1 MPSVSRHTR
10 ERVRGDWLLDAPAFQ
25 AWQAFVESDTAPFT
39 IPGHKRRAATLDPW
53 LHRLLDADVPLYG
66 GLDTVKLSGGVLER
80 AERLGA
86 ELWGADWCRYS
97 TGGSTHA
104 NQALILALGQPG
116 DTVVVSRSAHR
127 STVLGL
133 VLAGLRPAWIP
144 VDTDSI
150 YAVPVGTS
158 PGVLDTV
165 LAEHPDAVAVLCVEP
180 SYLGTTSDVAGLAA
194 VAHGRDVPIVV
205 DQAWGAHF
213 GFSDGY
219 PPHALAAGA
228 DAMVVSAHKTLP
240 AFSQASVVAART
252 ERLDADRLERAFE
265 AAHTSSP
272 AGAILAS
279 IDASRALLAHPT
291 GVALLAELAA
301 SAARLRTAL
310 GRAGLFTLSP
320 DLLPRGRFDPAK
332 LVVTAAPSGHSGL
345 ELETELQR
353 RGIPVEMADRDTVVP
368 QLSLLD
374 DSTSLGRLET
384 ALVEAARTSTA
395 QPRAARVAAQWR
407 HDAPQL
413 LTPREAFF
421 AAHEVVRRDVA
432 EGRVSTELVAPY
444 PPGIPILVPGE
455 QITAGSLA
463 ALTEAVASGAR
474 IAYAADSTLRTL
486 QVVAR
491 P

>member
-1 MPSVSRHTR
+1 MPSVTR
-10 ERVRGDWLLDAPAFQ
+10 RSPETVRGDLLLDAPAFQ
-25 AWQAFVESDTAPFT
+25 AWRAFVESETAPFT
-39 IPGHKRRAATLDPW
+39 IPGHKRRAAALDPR
-53 LHRLLDADVPLYG
+53 LRRLLDADVPLYG
-66 GLDTVKLSGGVLER
+66 GLDTVKLSGGVLEH

-144 VDTDSI
+144 VETDSAH
-150 YAVPVGTS
+150 AVPVGTS
-158 PGVLDTV
+158 PAALDDV

-228 DAMVVSAHKTLP
+228 DAMVTTMPVGVR
-240 AFSQASVVAART
+240 QR
-252 ERLDADRLERAFE
+252 DADRLERAFE

-272 AGAILAS
+272 SGAILAS
-279 IDASRALLAHPT
+279 IDVSRALLAHPT

-320 DLLPRGRFDPAK
+320 DRFPRGRFDSAK
-332 LVVTAAPSGHSGL
+332 LVVTTARSGHSGL
-345 ELETELQR
+345 ELEAELQR

-374 DSTSLGRLET
+374 DSTSLGRLVT
-384 ALVEAARTSTA
+384 ALVEAARIGTPR
-395 QPRAARVAAQWR
+395 PRAAEVAVQWS

-421 AAHEVVRRDVA
+421 AAHAVVRRDDA
-432 EGRVSTELVAPY
+432 EGRVSAELVAPY
-444 PPGIPILVPGE
+444 PPGVPILVPGE

-463 ALTEAVASGAR
+463 ALTDAVASGAR

-486 QVVAR
+486 QVVAT

>member
-1 MPSVSRHTR
+1 V
-10 ERVRGDWLLDAPAFQ
+10 FQ
-25 AWQAFVESDTAPFT
+25 AWRAFMGSDSAPFT
-39 IPGHKRRAATLDPW
+39 IPGHKRRAAALDGW
-53 LHRLLDADVPLYG
+53 LQRLLDADVPLYG
-66 GLDTVKLSGGVLER
+66 GLDTVKLSGGVLEH

-86 ELWGADWCRYS
+86 ELWDADWCRYS

-104 NQALILALGQPG
+104 NQALILALGRPG

-133 VLAGLRPAWIP
+133 VLAGLRPVWIP
-144 VDTDSI
+144 VDTDAGL
-150 YAVPVGTS
+150 AVPVGTS
-158 PGVLDTV
+158 AAALDQALV
-165 LAEHPDAVAVLCVEP
+165 DHPDAVAVLCVEP
-180 SYLGTTSDVAGLAA
+180 SYLGTTSDVAGLAS
-194 VAHGRDVPIVV
+194 VAHRRDVPIVV

-213 GFSDGY
+213 GFADGY
-219 PPHALAAGA
+219 PQHALAAGA

-252 ERLDADRLERAFE
+252 QRLDVNRLERAFE

-272 AGAILAS
+272 SGAILAS

-291 GVALLAELAA
+291 GGALLAELAA

-320 DLLPRGRFDPAK
+320 ERFPRGRFDPAK

-345 ELETELQR
+345 ELEAELLR
-353 RGIPVEMADRDTVVP
+353 RGLPVEMADRDTVVP

-374 DSTSLGRLET
+374 DDASLGRLER
-384 ALVEAARTSTA
+384 ALVEAAGTGTTR
-395 QPRAARVAAQWR
+395 PRAAKVAAQWS
-407 HDAPQL
+407 HDAPQR

-421 AAHEVVRRDVA
+421 AAHEVVPRSDA
-432 EGRVSTELVAPY
+432 EGRVSAELIAPY

-455 QITAGSLA
+455 QVTSGSLA
-463 ALTEAVASGAR
+463 ALTDAVDSGAR
-474 IAYAADSTLRTL
+474 IAYAADTTLRTL
-486 QVVAR
+486 QVVA

>member
-1 MPSVSRHTR
+1 VY
-10 ERVRGDWLLDAPAFQ
+10 Q
-25 AWQAFVESDTAPFT
+25 AWRAFVESGAAPFT
-39 IPGHKRRAATLDPW
+39 IPGHKRRAAALDPG
-53 LHRLLDADVPLYG
+53 LQRLLDADVPLYG
-66 GLDTVKLSGGVLER
+66 GLDTVKLAGGVLEHG
-80 AERLGA
+80 ERLGA

-104 NQALILALGQPG
+104 NQALLLALGQPG

-133 VLAGLRPAWIP
+133 VLAGLRPVWIP
-144 VDTDSI
+144 VDVDPAK
-150 YAVPVGTS
+150 AVPVGTS
-158 PGVLDTV
+158 RAGLDEVLT
-165 LAEHPDAVAVLCVEP
+165 EHPEAVAVLCVEP
-180 SYLGTTSDVAGLAA
+180 SYLGTNSDVAGLAS
-194 VAHGRDVPIVV
+194 VAHSHDVPIVV

-213 GFSDGY
+213 GFADGY
-219 PPHALAAGA
+219 PPHALAVGA

-291 GVALLAELAA
+291 GGALLDELAA
-301 SAARLRTAL
+301 SAARLRAAL
-310 GRAGLFTLSP
+310 GRAGLITLSP
-320 DLLPRGRFDPAK
+320 DEFAPGRFDPAK
-332 LVVTAAPSGHSGL
+332 LVVTTAASGHSGL
-345 ELETELQR
+345 DLEGELQK

-374 DSTSLGRLET
+374 DGTSLDRLES
-384 ALVEAARTSTA
+384 ALVEAATTGRTS
-395 QPRAARVAAQWR
+395 PRAATVAAQWN

-413 LTPREAFF
+413 LSPREAFF
-421 AAHEVVRRDVA
+421 AAHEVVPRHDA
-432 EGRVSTELVAPY
+432 EGRVSAELVAPY
-444 PPGIPILVPGE
+444 PPGVPILVPGE

-463 ALTEAVASGAR
+463 ALVDAVASGAR

-486 QVVAR
+486 QVVVT

>member
-1 MPSVSRHTR
+1 V
-10 ERVRGDWLLDAPAFQ
+10 FQ
-25 AWQAFVESDTAPFT
+25 AWRAFMGSDSAPFT
-39 IPGHKRRAATLDPW
+39 IPGHKRRAAALDGW
-53 LHRLLDADVPLYG
+53 LQRLLDADVPLYG
-66 GLDTVKLSGGVLER
+66 GLDTVKLSGGVLEH

-86 ELWGADWCRYS
+86 ELWDADWCRYS

-104 NQALILALGQPG
+104 NQALILALGRPG

-133 VLAGLRPAWIP
+133 VLAGLRPVWIP
-144 VDTDSI
+144 VDTDAGS
-150 YAVPVGTS
+150 AVPVGTS
-158 PGVLDTV
+158 AAALDQALV
-165 LAEHPDAVAVLCVEP
+165 DHPDAVAVLCVEP
-180 SYLGTTSDVAGLAA
+180 SYLGTTSDVAGLAS
-194 VAHGRDVPIVV
+194 VAHRRDVPIVV

-213 GFSDGY
+213 GFADGY
-219 PPHALAAGA
+219 PQHALAAGA

-252 ERLDADRLERAFE
+252 QRLDVNRLERAFE

-272 AGAILAS
+272 SGAILAS

-291 GVALLAELAA
+291 GGALLAELAA

-320 DLLPRGRFDPAK
+320 ERFPRGRFDPAK

-345 ELETELQR
+345 ELEAELLR
-353 RGIPVEMADRDTVVP
+353 RGLPVEMADRDTVVP

-374 DSTSLGRLET
+374 DDTSLGRLES
-384 ALVEAARTSTA
+384 ALVEAAGTGTTR
-395 QPRAARVAAQWR
+395 PRAAKVAAQWS
-407 HDAPQL
+407 HDAPQR

-421 AAHEVVRRDVA
+421 AAHEVVPRSDA
-432 EGRVSTELVAPY
+432 EGRVSAELIAPY

-455 QITAGSLA
+455 QVTSGSLA
-463 ALTEAVASGAR
+463 ALTDAVDSGAR
-474 IAYAADSTLRTL
+474 IAYAADTTLRTL
-486 QVVAR
+486 QVVA

>member
-1 MPSVSRHTR
+1 V
-10 ERVRGDWLLDAPAFQ
+10 FQ
-25 AWQAFVESDTAPFT
+25 AWRAFMGSDSAPFT
-39 IPGHKRRAATLDPW
+39 IPGHKRRAAALDGW
-53 LHRLLDADVPLYG
+53 LQRLLDADVPLYG
-66 GLDTVKLSGGVLER
+66 GLDTVKLSGGVLEH

-86 ELWGADWCRYS
+86 ELWDADWCRYS

-104 NQALILALGQPG
+104 NQALILALGRPG

-133 VLAGLRPAWIP
+133 VLAGLRPVWIP
-144 VDTDSI
+144 VDTDAGL
-150 YAVPVGTS
+150 AVPVGTS
-158 PGVLDTV
+158 AAALDQALV
-165 LAEHPDAVAVLCVEP
+165 DHPDAVAVLCVEP
-180 SYLGTTSDVAGLAA
+180 SYLGTTSDVAGLAS
-194 VAHGRDVPIVV
+194 VAHRRDVPIVV

-213 GFSDGY
+213 GFADGY
-219 PPHALAAGA
+219 PQHALAAGA

-252 ERLDADRLERAFE
+252 QRLDVNRLERAFE

-272 AGAILAS
+272 SGAILAS

-291 GVALLAELAA
+291 GGALLAELAA

-320 DLLPRGRFDPAK
+320 ERFPRGRFDPAK

-345 ELETELQR
+345 ELEAELLR
-353 RGIPVEMADRDTVVP
+353 RGLPVEMADRDTVVP

-374 DSTSLGRLET
+374 DDTSLGRLER
-384 ALVEAARTSTA
+384 ALVEAAGTGTTR
-395 QPRAARVAAQWR
+395 PRAAKVAAQWS
-407 HDAPQL
+407 HDAPQR

-421 AAHEVVRRDVA
+421 AAHEVVPRSDA
-432 EGRVSTELVAPY
+432 EGRVSAELIAPY

-455 QITAGSLA
+455 QVTSGSLA
-463 ALTEAVASGAR
+463 ALTDAVDSGAR
-474 IAYAADSTLRTL
+474 IAYAADTTLRTL
-486 QVVAR
+486 QVVA

>member
-1 MPSVSRHTR
+1 V
-10 ERVRGDWLLDAPAFQ
+10 FQ
-25 AWQAFVESDTAPFT
+25 AWRAFMGSDSAPFT
-39 IPGHKRRAATLDPW
+39 IPGHKRRAAALDGW
-53 LHRLLDADVPLYG
+53 LQRLLDADVPLYG
-66 GLDTVKLSGGVLER
+66 GLDTVKLSGGVLEH

-86 ELWGADWCRYS
+86 ELWDADWCRYS

-104 NQALILALGQPG
+104 NQALILALGRPG

-133 VLAGLRPAWIP
+133 VLAGLRPVWIP
-144 VDTDSI
+144 VDTDAGS
-150 YAVPVGTS
+150 AVPVGTS
-158 PGVLDTV
+158 AAALDQALV
-165 LAEHPDAVAVLCVEP
+165 DHPDAVAVLCVEP
-180 SYLGTTSDVAGLAA
+180 SYLGTTSDVAGLAS
-194 VAHGRDVPIVV
+194 VAHRRDVPIVV

-213 GFSDGY
+213 GFADGY
-219 PPHALAAGA
+219 PQHALAAGA

-240 AFSQASVVAART
+240 AFSQASVIAART
-252 ERLDADRLERAFE
+252 QRLDVNRLERAFE

-272 AGAILAS
+272 SGAILAS

-291 GVALLAELAA
+291 GGALLAELAA

-320 DLLPRGRFDPAK
+320 ERFPRGRFDPAK

-345 ELETELQR
+345 ELEAELLR
-353 RGIPVEMADRDTVVP
+353 RGLPVEMADRDTVVP

-374 DSTSLGRLET
+374 DDTSLGRLER
-384 ALVEAARTSTA
+384 ALVEAARTGTTR
-395 QPRAARVAAQWR
+395 PRAAKVAAQWS
-407 HDAPQL
+407 HDAPQQ

-421 AAHEVVRRDVA
+421 AAHEVVPRSDA
-432 EGRVSTELVAPY
+432 EGRVSAELIAPY

-455 QITAGSLA
+455 QVTSGSLA
-463 ALTEAVASGAR
+463 ALTDAVDSGAR
-474 IAYAADSTLRTL
+474 IAYAADTTLRTL
-486 QVVAR
+486 QVVA

>member
-1 MPSVSRHTR
+1 V
-10 ERVRGDWLLDAPAFQ
+10 FQ
-25 AWQAFVESDTAPFT
+25 AWRAFVDSDTTPFT

-53 LHRLLDADVPLYG
+53 LQRLLDADVPLYG
-66 GLDTVKLSGGVLER
+66 GLDTVKLTGGVLEH

-104 NQALILALGQPG
+104 NQALILALGEPG

-133 VLAGLRPAWIP
+133 VLAGLRPVWMP
-144 VDTDSI
+144 VEIDSTS
-150 YAVPVGTS
+150 AVPVGTA
-158 PGVLDTV
+158 PAALDKV

-240 AFSQASVVAART
+240 AFSQASVVAAST
-252 ERLDADRLERAFE
+252 ERLDVDRLERAFE

-279 IDASRALLAHPT
+279 IDASRALLANPT
-291 GVALLAELAA
+291 GGALLAELAA
-301 SAARLRTAL
+301 AAARLRSAL
-310 GRAGLFTLSP
+310 GSAGLFTLSP
-320 DLLPRGRFDPAK
+320 DRFPRDRFDPAK
-332 LVVTAAPSGHSGL
+332 LVVTAATSGHSGL
-345 ELETELQR
+345 ELEAELQR

-374 DSTSLGRLET
+374 DSASFGRLET
-384 ALVEAARTSTA
+384 ALVEAARASTT
-395 QPRAARVAAQWR
+395 QPRAAKVAAQWR

-421 AAHEVVRRDVA
+421 AAHEVVRQDDA
-432 EGRVSTELVAPY
+432 EGRVSAELVAPY
-444 PPGIPILVPGE
+444 PPGVPILVPGE
-455 QITAGSLA
+455 QVTAGSLA
-463 ALTEAVASGAR
+463 ALTDAVASGAR
-474 IAYAADSTLRTL
+474 IAYAADPTLRTL
-486 QVVAR
+486 QVVAA